1 MNSPAH
7 QKILTFAL
15 IGISSSTLIVSLP
28 KKWITENKLKAGS
41 EVRLTEQP
49 NSTIIIDH
57 NQTNLRKKI
66 SVVKCNDEESQHLF
80 RDLIGVYLAGGTEI
94 KVTGNPRLTVKER
107 KTIRKFS
114 ASVIGLE
121 IIEEEATQAILTDMS
136 NPGALPFRT
145 AIKRLYKIVSA
156 MYNDSILILEGSE
169 DLAADVVDRDKEADK
184 LQWFIER
191 QFNMMLENSNLSRQ
205 LEASAF
211 EGVVYSNVARYL
223 ERIADHACR
232 LAEIGYVAGLI
243 PGRKMLPL
251 AKDAGDIMKEAMKS
265 FINSDPRKATV
276 IIDKGKK
283 TMQKAQTYFENKYKK
298 EMEHPLEFS
307 IAMDAIMRTI
317 AYSTDISEATINYS
331 AKKENR

>member
-1 MNSPAH
+1 MC
-7 QKILTFAL
+7 I
-15 IGISSSTLIVSLP
+15 
-28 KKWITENKLKAGS
+28 
-41 EVRLTEQP
+41 
-49 NSTIIIDH
+49 
-57 NQTNLRKKI
+57 
-66 SVVKCNDEESQHLF
+66 
-80 RDLIGVYLAGGTEI
+80 RD
-94 KVTGNPRLTVKER
+94 R
-107 KTIRKFS
+107 
-114 ASVIGLE
+114 
-121 IIEEEATQAILTDMS
+121 
-136 NPGALPFRT
+136 
-145 AIKRLYKIVSA
+145 
-156 MYNDSILILEGSE
+156 YNDSILILEGSE

-307 IAMDAIMRTI
+307 IAMDAIMRTT

>member
-1 MNSPAH
+1 MESRKL
-7 QKILTFAL
+7 QKT
-15 IGISSSTLIVSLP
+15 GGSTLIVSLP
-28 KKWITENKLKAGS
+28 KKWVKKNKLDAGS
-41 EVRLTEQP
+41 EVRLTNQP
-49 NSTIIIDH
+49 DGTITIDPGTS
-57 NQTNLRKKI
+57 NVSKKI
-66 SVVKCNDEESQHLF
+66 SNVKCNNEESQHLF

-94 KVTGNPRLTVKER
+94 KVTGSPRLTVKER

-121 IIEEEATQAILTDMS
+121 IIEEEATQALLIDMS
-136 NPGALPFRT
+136 NPGALPLRT

-191 QFNMMLENSNLSRQ
+191 QFNMMLDDSSLSRPLQ
-205 LEASAF
+205 ATSS
-211 EGVVYSNVARYL
+211 EGVIYSNVARYL

-232 LAEIGYVAGLI
+232 LAEIGYVAGSI
-243 PGRKMLPL
+243 PERKMLPL

-265 FINSDPRKATV
+265 FINNDPRKATAL
-276 IIDKGKK
+276 IDKGKK

-298 EMEHPLEFS
+298 EIEHPLEFS
-307 IAMDAIMRTI
+307 IAIDAIMRTI
-317 AYSTDISEATINYS
+317 AYSTDISEAAINYS
-331 AKKENR
+331 AKIGNR

>member
-1 MNSPAH
+1 MAESRKL
-7 QKILTFAL
+7 QKT
-15 IGISSSTLIVSLP
+15 GGSTLIVSLP
-28 KKWITENKLKAGS
+28 KKWTTENKLKAGS

-49 NSTIIIDH
+49 DSTITIDP

-94 KVTGNPRLTVKER
+94 KVIGNPRLTVKER

-191 QFNMMLENSNLSRQ
+191 QFNMMLENSSLSRQ
-205 LEASAF
+205 LEASSF

-223 ERIADHACR
+223 ERVADHACR

-265 FINSDPRKATV
+265 FINNDPRKATV
-276 IIDKGKK
+276 VIDKGKK
-283 TMQKAQTYFENKYKK
+283 TVQKAQTYFENKYKK

-317 AYSTDISEATINYS
+317 AYSTDISEAAINYS
-331 AKKENR
+331 AKKENK

>member
-1 MNSPAH
+1 MESRKL
-7 QKILTFAL
+7 QKT
-15 IGISSSTLIVSLP
+15 GGSTIIVSLP
-28 KKWITENKLKAGS
+28 KKWIKKNKLDAGS
-41 EVRLTEQP
+41 EVRLIKQP
-49 NSTIIIDH
+49 DGTITIDSGNFNLNKKKST
-57 NQTNLRKKI
+57 
-66 SVVKCNDEESQHLF
+66 VECNNEESQHLF
-80 RDLIGVYLAGGTEI
+80 RNLIGVYLAGGTEI
-94 KVTGNPRLTVKER
+94 KVTGSPRLTVGER

-121 IIEEEATQAILTDMS
+121 IIEEEATLAILTDMS
-136 NPGALPFRT
+136 NPGALPLRT
-145 AIKRLYKIVSA
+145 AIKRLYKIVNA
-156 MYNDSILILEGSE
+156 MYNDSILILEGAE

-191 QFNMMLENSNLSRQ
+191 QFNMMLEDSSLSRPLQ
-205 LEASAF
+205 ATSF
-211 EGVVYSNVARYL
+211 EGVIYSNVARYL

-265 FINSDPRKATV
+265 FINNDPRKATT

-298 EMEHPLEFS
+298 EIEHPLEFS
-307 IAMDAIMRTI
+307 IAIDAIMRTI
-317 AYSTDISEATINYS
+317 AYSTDISEAAINYS
-331 AKKENR
+331 AKIGNK

>member
-1 MNSPAH
+1 MSESRKL
-7 QKILTFAL
+7 QKT
-15 IGISSSTLIVSLP
+15 GGSTLIVSLP

-57 NQTNLRKKI
+57 NQANLRKKI
-66 SVVKCNDEESQHLF
+66 SIVKCNDEESQHLF

>member
-1 MNSPAH
+1 MSESRKL
-7 QKILTFAL
+7 QKT
-15 IGISSSTLIVSLP
+15 GGSTLIVSLP

-283 TMQKAQTYFENKYKK
+283 TMQKAQKYFENKYKK

-317 AYSTDISEATINYS
+317 AYSTDISEAAINYS
-331 AKKENR
+331 AKKEKK

>member
-1 MNSPAH
+1 MSESRKL
-7 QKILTFAL
+7 QKT
-15 IGISSSTLIVSLP
+15 GGSTLIVSLP

-251 AKDAGDIMKEAMKS
+251 AKDAGEIMKEAMKS
-265 FINSDPRKATV
+265 FINNDPRKATV

>member
-1 MNSPAH
+1 MSESRKL
-7 QKILTFAL
+7 QKT
-15 IGISSSTLIVSLP
+15 GGSTLIVSLP
-28 KKWITENKLKAGS
+28 KKWTTENKLKAGS

-49 NSTIIIDH
+49 DGTITIDP

-94 KVTGNPRLTVKER
+94 KVIGNPRLTVKER

-251 AKDAGDIMKEAMKS
+251 ANDAGDIMEEAMKS
-265 FINSDPRKATV
+265 FINNDPRKATV

-307 IAMDAIMRTI
+307 IAMDAIMRTT

>member
-1 MNSPAH
+1 MESRKL
-7 QKILTFAL
+7 QKT
-15 IGISSSTLIVSLP
+15 GGSTLIVSLP
-28 KKWITENKLKAGS
+28 KKWVNKNKLEAGS
-41 EVRLTEQP
+41 EVRLTDQP
-49 NSTIIIDH
+49 DGTITIDPGTS
-57 NQTNLRKKI
+57 NVNKKI
-66 SVVKCNDEESQHLF
+66 SNVKCNNEESQHLF

-94 KVTGNPRLTVKER
+94 KVTGSPRLTVKER

-121 IIEEEATQAILTDMS
+121 IIEEEATQAILIDMS
-136 NPGALPFRT
+136 NPGALPLRT

-191 QFNMMLENSNLSRQ
+191 QFNMMLDDSSLSRPLQ
-205 LEASAF
+205 ATSF
-211 EGVVYSNVARYL
+211 EGVIYSNVARYL

-243 PGRKMLPL
+243 PERKMLPL

-265 FINSDPRKATV
+265 FINNDPRKATAL
-276 IIDKGKK
+276 IDKGKK

-298 EMEHPLEFS
+298 EIEHPLEFS

-317 AYSTDISEATINYS
+317 AYSTDISEAAINYS
-331 AKKENR
+331 AKIGNR

>member
-1 MNSPAH
+1 MESRKL
-7 QKILTFAL
+7 QKT
-15 IGISSSTLIVSLP
+15 GGSTLIVSLP
-28 KKWITENKLKAGS
+28 KKWTQKNKLKAGS
-41 EVRLTEQP
+41 EVKILKQLDGTITIDPGYSNP
-49 NSTIIIDH
+49 N
-57 NQTNLRKKI
+57 KKI
-66 SVVKCNDEESQHLF
+66 STVKCNNEESQHLF
-80 RDLIGVYLAGGTEI
+80 RDLIGTYLAGSTEI
-94 KVTGNPRLTVKER
+94 KVIGNPRLTVKER

-121 IIEEEATQAILTDMS
+121 IIEEEATEAILTDMS

-156 MYNDSILILEGSE
+156 MYKDSILILEGSE

-191 QFNMMLENSNLSRQ
+191 QFNMMLEDSNLSRQ
-205 LEASAF
+205 LQASSF

-251 AKDAGDIMKEAMKS
+251 AKEAGNIMKDSMKS
-265 FINSDPRKATV
+265 FINNDPRKATGV
-276 IIDKGKK
+276 IDKGKK
-283 TMQKAQTYFENKYKK
+283 AVKKAQTYFENRYKK

-317 AYSTDISEATINYS
+317 AYSTDISEAAINYS
-331 AKKENR
+331 AKIGKK

>member
-1 MNSPAH
+1 MSESRKL
-7 QKILTFAL
+7 QKT
-15 IGISSSTLIVSLP
+15 GGSTLIVSLP

-57 NQTNLRKKI
+57 NQTDLRKKI

>member
-1 MNSPAH
+1 MSESRKL
-7 QKILTFAL
+7 QKT
-15 IGISSSTLIVSLP
+15 GGSTLIVSLP

-251 AKDAGDIMKEAMKS
+251 ANDAGDIMKEAMKS

>member
-1 MNSPAH
+1 MESRKL
-7 QKILTFAL
+7 QKT
-15 IGISSSTLIVSLP
+15 GGSTIIVSLP
-28 KKWITENKLKAGS
+28 KKWIKKNKLDAGS
-41 EVRLTEQP
+41 EVRLIKQP
-49 NSTIIIDH
+49 DGTITIDSGNFNLKKKKST
-57 NQTNLRKKI
+57 
-66 SVVKCNDEESQHLF
+66 VECNNEESQHLF
-80 RDLIGVYLAGGTEI
+80 RNLIGVYLAGGTEI
-94 KVTGNPRLTVKER
+94 KVTGSPRLTVGER

-121 IIEEEATQAILTDMS
+121 IIEEEATLAILTDMS
-136 NPGALPFRT
+136 NPGALPLRT
-145 AIKRLYKIVSA
+145 AIKRLYKIVNA
-156 MYNDSILILEGSE
+156 MYNDSILILEGAE

-191 QFNMMLENSNLSRQ
+191 QFNMMLEDSSLSRPLQ
-205 LEASAF
+205 ATSF
-211 EGVVYSNVARYL
+211 EGVIYSNVARYL

-265 FINSDPRKATV
+265 FINNDPRKATT

-298 EMEHPLEFS
+298 EIEHPLEFS
-307 IAMDAIMRTI
+307 IAIDAIMRTI
-317 AYSTDISEATINYS
+317 AYSTDISEAAINYS
-331 AKKENR
+331 AKIGNK

>member
-1 MNSPAH
+1 MESRKL
-7 QKILTFAL
+7 QKT
-15 IGISSSTLIVSLP
+15 GGSTLIVSLP
-28 KKWITENKLKAGS
+28 KKWIMKNKLDAGS
-41 EVRLTEQP
+41 EVRLIKQP
-49 NSTIIIDH
+49 DGTITVDPGNSTI
-57 NQTNLRKKI
+57 NKKI
-66 SVVKCNDEESQHLF
+66 TTVKCNNEESQHLF
-80 RDLIGVYLAGGTEI
+80 RELIGKYLAGSTEI
-94 KVTGNPRLTVKER
+94 KVVGSPRLTVKER

-114 ASVIGLE
+114 ASVIGFE

-191 QFNMMLENSNLSRQ
+191 QFNMMLEDSSLSRLLQ
-205 LEASAF
+205 ASSFEA
-211 EGVVYSNVARYL
+211 VVYSNVARYL

-251 AKDAGDIMKEAMKS
+251 AKTAGEIMENSMKS
-265 FINSDPRKATV
+265 FIHNDPRKATV
-276 IIDKGKK
+276 VIDKGKK
-283 TMQKAQTYFENKYKK
+283 TMQKAQKYFENKYKK
-298 EMEHPLEFS
+298 EIEYPLEFS

-317 AYSTDISEATINYS
+317 AYSTDISEAAINYS
-331 AKKENR
+331 AKKENK

>member
-1 MNSPAH
+1 MSESRKL
-7 QKILTFAL
+7 QKT
-15 IGISSSTLIVSLP
+15 GGSTLIVSLP
-28 KKWITENKLKAGS
+28 KKWTTENKLKAGS

-49 NSTIIIDH
+49 NSTITIDP

-94 KVTGNPRLTVKER
+94 KVIGNPRLTVKER

-251 AKDAGDIMKEAMKS
+251 ANDAGDIMEEAMKS
-265 FINSDPRKATV
+265 FINNDPRKATV

-307 IAMDAIMRTI
+307 IAMDAIMRTT

>member
-1 MNSPAH
+1 MSESRKL
-7 QKILTFAL
+7 QKT
-15 IGISSSTLIVSLP
+15 GGSTLIVSLP
-28 KKWITENKLKAGS
+28 KKWITENMLKAGS

-57 NQTNLRKKI
+57 KQTNLHKKI

-94 KVTGNPRLTVKER
+94 KVIGNPRLTVKER

-265 FINSDPRKATV
+265 FINNDPRKATV

-283 TMQKAQTYFENKYKK
+283 TMRKAQTYFENKYKK

-307 IAMDAIMRTI
+307 IAMDAIMRTT

>member
-1 MNSPAH
+1 MESRKL
-7 QKILTFAL
+7 QKT
-15 IGISSSTLIVSLP
+15 GGSTLIVSLP
-28 KKWITENKLKAGS
+28 KKWTKKNKLKAGT
-41 EVRLTEQP
+41 EVRILRQP
-49 NSTIIIDH
+49 DGTISIDPGYSKSS
-57 NQTNLRKKI
+57 KKMSI
-66 SVVKCNDEESQHLF
+66 VKCDNEESQHLF
-80 RDLIGVYLAGGTEI
+80 RNLIGTYLAGSTEI
-94 KVTGNPRLTVKER
+94 KVIGNPRLTVKER

-121 IIEEEATQAILTDMS
+121 IIEEEATEAILTDMS

-191 QFNMMLENSNLSRQ
+191 QFNMMLENSSLSRQ
-205 LEASAF
+205 LESSSF

-251 AKDAGDIMKEAMKS
+251 AKDAGEIMKDSMKS
-265 FINSDPRKATV
+265 FINNKPRKATV
-276 IIDKGKK
+276 VIDKGKK
-283 TMQKAQTYFENKYKK
+283 AVKKAQTYFENRYKK

-317 AYSTDISEATINYS
+317 AYSTDIAEAAINYS
-331 AKKENR
+331 AKIGKK

>member
-1 MNSPAH
+1 MSESRKL
-7 QKILTFAL
+7 QKT
-15 IGISSSTLIVSLP
+15 GGSTLIVSLP

-265 FINSDPRKATV
+265 FINNNPRKATV
-276 IIDKGKK
+276 VIDIGKK
-283 TMQKAQTYFENKYKK
+283 TVQKAQKYFENRYKK

-317 AYSTDISEATINYS
+317 AYSTDISEAAINYS
-331 AKKENR
+331 AKMENQ

>member
-1 MNSPAH
+1 MVESRKL
-7 QKILTFAL
+7 QKT
-15 IGISSSTLIVSLP
+15 GGSTLIVSLP
-28 KKWITENKLKAGS
+28 KKWTTKNKLKAGS

-49 NSTIIIDH
+49 DGTITINP

-94 KVTGNPRLTVKER
+94 KVIGNPRLTVKER

-114 ASVIGLE
+114 ASVIGME
-121 IIEEEATQAILTDMS
+121 IIEEEATQAILTDMT

-145 AIKRLYKIVSA
+145 AIKRLYKIVRA

-191 QFNMMLENSNLSRQ
+191 QFNMMLENTNLSRQ
-205 LEASAF
+205 LEASSF

-265 FINSDPRKATV
+265 FINNDPRKATV

-307 IAMDAIMRTI
+307 IAMDAIMRTT

-331 AKKENR
+331 AKKENI

>member
-1 MNSPAH
+1 MAENRKL
-7 QKILTFAL
+7 QKT
-15 IGISSSTLIVSLP
+15 GGSTLIVSLP
-28 KKWITENKLKAGS
+28 KKWTTKNKLKAGS

-49 NSTIIIDH
+49 DSTITIDP
-57 NQTNLRKKI
+57 NQINLRKKI
-66 SVVKCNDEESQHLF
+66 SIVKCNDEESQHLF

-94 KVTGNPRLTVKER
+94 KVIGNPRLTVKER

-121 IIEEEATQAILTDMS
+121 IIEEEATKAILTDMS

-205 LEASAF
+205 LEASSF

-251 AKDAGDIMKEAMKS
+251 AKDAGNIMKEAMKS
-265 FINSDPRKATV
+265 FINNDPRKATV

-283 TMQKAQTYFENKYKK
+283 TMQKAQNYFENKYKK

-307 IAMDAIMRTI
+307 IAMDAIMRTT

>member
-1 MNSPAH
+1 MSESRKL
-7 QKILTFAL
+7 QKT
-15 IGISSSTLIVSLP
+15 GGSTLIVSLP

-265 FINSDPRKATV
+265 FINSDPRKATI

-283 TMQKAQTYFENKYKK
+283 TMQKAQTYFENKYIK

>member
-1 MNSPAH
+1 MAENRKL
-7 QKILTFAL
+7 QKT
-15 IGISSSTLIVSLP
+15 GGSTLIVSLP
-28 KKWITENKLKAGS
+28 KKWTTKNKLKAGS

-49 NSTIIIDH
+49 DSTITIDP
-57 NQTNLRKKI
+57 NQINLRKKI
-66 SVVKCNDEESQHLF
+66 SIVKCNDEESQHLF

-94 KVTGNPRLTVKER
+94 KVIGNPRLTVKER

-205 LEASAF
+205 LEASSF

-251 AKDAGDIMKEAMKS
+251 AKDAGNIMKEAMKS
-265 FINSDPRKATV
+265 FINNDPRKATV

-283 TMQKAQTYFENKYKK
+283 TMQKAQNYFENKYKK

-307 IAMDAIMRTI
+307 IAMDAIMRTT